1 MRARGRAARNSG
13 TTDHR
18 TPAQRSA
25 AGPEAPAGSGD
36 AGDERDDGAP
46 DADAEQPADRVSASE
61 RLLYGGALRY
71 DMGWAAHRDSL
82 LRLTAWDA
90 MRRLPRMLG
99 VCVRL
104 AWQADRRATTMVAVA
119 ETLRGVAQAV
129 VLLGVQRVLAALLA
143 PADITDGVRDALPAL
158 AVMAAA
164 AACGALFGAVTTY
177 ADGRLRPQVE
187 RLAQEQYLRRA
198 LSAEMASIEDHGYH
212 KLLES
217 AQFGAASARNMIGY
231 GTRVIATLISLVAAA
246 GVLTSLHPAMLP
258 LLLLM
263 TVPGTWA
270 TLAIARQRYRSYHEW
285 LQHNR
290 AVAELSRMAIR
301 EDAASEIRVH
311 GVGPFLLH
319 HFHAMS
325 REHEAEQ
332 SRLAQRAAAIG
343 LAAAALGGATAL
355 LTYLTLGALL
365 WTGAMAFAAAGAAV
379 VAIRAGTTALDGLVR
394 QINDM
399 HEDALFVQDLQRL
412 VEDGDAHD
420 IPEGGER
427 PPAEPGD
434 ITVEGLT
441 FAYPGTAAGPV
452 LRDVSLTVPAGRVTA
467 LVGENGSGKSTLVK
481 VICGLYLPQHGTVR
495 WSGVDTSR
503 YDRRQLFARFRLV
516 GQDFFRWP
524 FTAGVNVAIGQPDV
538 PADPARMDRAAEA
551 AGATALVDSLPHRWS
566 TLLSRVYQRGHQL
579 SGGQWQKLGIARAAY
594 RDAPVLVVD
603 EPTAALDA
611 KAEQEVFRRIRA
623 LADGGRTVILIT
635 HRMASVRDAD
645 RVHVLHEGRLVESG
659 TPDDLLAAGG
669 SYAEMYDLQA
679 AQFDG
684 RDRETTG

>member
-1 MRARGRAARNSG
+1 
-13 TTDHR
+13 
-18 TPAQRSA
+18 
-25 AGPEAPAGSGD
+25 
-36 AGDERDDGAP
+36 
-46 DADAEQPADRVSASE
+46 
-61 RLLYGGALRY
+61 
-71 DMGWAAHRDSL
+71 MGWSVHRDSL

-99 VCVRL
+99 VCFRL
-104 AWQADRRATTMVAVA
+104 AWQADPRATGTVAVA
-119 ETLRGVAQAV
+119 ETLRGIAQAV
-129 VLLGVQRVLAALLA
+129 VLLGVQTVLTALLA
-143 PADITDGVRDALPAL
+143 PADITDGVRDALPAV
-158 AVMAAA
+158 AVMGVA

-187 RLAQEQYLRRA
+187 RLAQERYLRRA
-198 LSAEMASIEDHGYH
+198 LAAEMASIEDHGYH

-270 TLAIARQRYRSYHEW
+270 TLAIARHRYRSHHEW

-290 AVAELSRMAIR
+290 AVAELGRMAIV

-311 GVGPFLLH
+311 GVAPFLLH

-325 REHEAEQ
+325 RAHEAEQ
-332 SRLAQRAAAIG
+332 SRLARRAATIG

-365 WTGAMAFAAAGAAV
+365 WTGAMAVAAAGAAV
-379 VAIRAGTTALDGLVR
+379 VAIRTGTSALDGLVR

-412 VEDGDAHD
+412 VEGGAEHD
-420 IPEGGER
+420 IPEGGEQ

-434 ITVEGLT
+434 ITVDGLT
-441 FAYPGTAAGPV
+441 FAYPGSAAGPV
-452 LRDVSLTVPAGRVTA
+452 LRDVSLTVPAGQVTA

-495 WSGVDTSR
+495 WSGTDTSR
-503 YDRRQLFARFRLV
+503 FDRRQLFERFRLV

-538 PADPARMDRAAEA
+538 PTDPARLDRAAET
-551 AGATALVDSLPHRWS
+551 AGATALVDSLPHRWG

-645 RVHVLHEGRLVESG
+645 QVHVLHEGRLVESG
-659 TPDDLLAAGG
+659 TPGELLAAGG

-679 AQFDG
+679 AQFDPA